1 MRKVNDEYDWD
12 DDDNNYDDDDDNDES
27 PPLPT
32 YLLCSIKL

>member
-1 MRKVNDEYDWD
+1 MRKINDEYDWD